1 MILHLIFLLYEIRL
15 NYISFA
21 GDNIRAAL
29 LRFIQTLRG
38 MVKFILICKA
48 SHGKKRG
55 NKMSNWVTDLTLNI
69 IQNCIYNMHIKNG
82 CFKCLI
88 FKILHPSFFGQKNL
102 SIQIS
107 ENKHRIQ
114 SNGIY
119 TNTNSL
125 HKNFKQSIKVSK
137 SLKHKVLKCLGLSN
151 CTTEPGV
158 TRSLFGRVQI
168 RNSSFWHRFFGYL
181 FRRVRI
187 DAARSRC
194 SGCCFFLFPNLF
206 WELRLYVVLTPDL
219 YEE

>member
-88 FKILHPSFFGQKNL
+88 FKILHPSFFGQKKL
-102 SIQIS
+102 SIQI
-107 ENKHRIQ
+107 
-114 SNGIY
+114 
-119 TNTNSL
+119 
-125 HKNFKQSIKVSK
+125 
-137 SLKHKVLKCLGLSN
+137 
-151 CTTEPGV
+151 
-158 TRSLFGRVQI
+158 
-168 RNSSFWHRFFGYL
+168 
-181 FRRVRI
+181 
-187 DAARSRC
+187 
-194 SGCCFFLFPNLF
+194 
-206 WELRLYVVLTPDL
+206 
-219 YEE
+219 